1 MWKNINVIGGNENAV
16 VHLLKVINYCC
27 HDENKKILLIDLK
40 KTFTI
45 EKNIKKTLVEGAEF
59 YSIDTMLIICVAKKI
74 TKKLSKKFKLFDYVV
89 FFDVSSFIPET
100 TNNLWI
106 VEDTQKIIELG
117 ADKYL
122 ANLFHILQK
131 YKQITPTKLENFIL
145 YNFLNNQI
153 ESIRAKTAIAEA
165 INLPIRIINNVP
177 EKPVFDSKNVF
188 LSSIFSN
195 SSKEITEYKKNE
207 TMIKEAMKNI
217 QE

>member
-1 MWKNINVIGGNENAV
+1 
-16 VHLLKVINYCC
+16 
-27 HDENKKILLIDLK
+27 
-40 KTFTI
+40 
-45 EKNIKKTLVEGAEF
+45 
-59 YSIDTMLIICVAKKI
+59 MLIICVAKKI